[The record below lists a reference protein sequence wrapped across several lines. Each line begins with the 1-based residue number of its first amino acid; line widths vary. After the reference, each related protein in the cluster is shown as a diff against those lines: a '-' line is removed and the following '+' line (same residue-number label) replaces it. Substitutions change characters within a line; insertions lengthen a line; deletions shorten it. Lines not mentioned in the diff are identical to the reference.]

1 MSKVTLN
8 DNSLKIWTDQRLE
21 HLRYE
26 YDLTPDSLVID
37 LGAYYGEF
45 SKEIYARYKCRIIAV
60 EPSEYIRD
68 FKDGEVIEKAAGVH
82 NGKLQFG
89 GRAYYASIF
98 EATDHEYDCFDI
110 NDLLNKYLKVALLK
124 VNIEGA
130 EYDVLNHIIDHNYH
144 KRIKN
149 IQVQFHQIE
158 GVPYE
163 LWYKEIVKK
172 LELTHEKQWGY
183 DFVWESWRVKDR
195 SLPGDGETAKI
206 LTDDFLKTEDDYFFK
221 SL

>member
-1 MSKVTLN
+1 MPHITLN
-8 DNSLKIWTDQRLE
+8 DQSLKIWQDRNLE
-21 HLRYE
+21 YLRYDYPLSE
-26 YDLTPDSLVID
+26 NDLCID
-37 LGAYYGEF
+37 LGAYEGTF
-45 SKEIYARYKCRIIAV
+45 SKEIYARYKCKCIAV

-68 FKDGEVIEKAAGVH
+68 FTDGEIINKAASTH

-98 EATDHEYDCFDI
+98 EPTDHEYECFDVNSLI
-110 NDLLNKYLKVALLK
+110 EKYEEIGLLK

-130 EYDVLNHIIDHNYH
+130 EYDVLDHIIGAGLH

-163 LWYKEIVKK
+163 MWYKEIVKK
-172 LELTHEKQWGY
+172 LELTHDKQWGY
-183 DFVWESWRVKDR
+183 EFVWESWK
-195 SLPGDGETAKI
+195 
-206 LTDDFLKTEDDYFFK
+206 LK
-221 SL
+221 

>member
-8 DNSLKIWTDQRLE
+8 DHGLKFWTE
-21 HLRYE
+21 HKREAWRYQ
-26 YDLTPDSLVID
+26 YDLSPDDLVID
-37 LGAYYGEF
+37 LGAYQGEF

-68 FKDGEVIEKAAGVH
+68 FTAGEIINKAAGTH
-82 NGKLQFG
+82 NGVLQFG

-98 EATDHEYDCFDI
+98 EATDHEYECFDI
-110 NDLLNKYLKVALLK
+110 NDLLNGYWEVALLK

-163 LWYKEIVKK
+163 LWYKQIVEK

-183 DFVWESWRVKDR
+183 DYVWESWKRIKE
-195 SLPGDGETAKI
+195 P
-206 LTDDFLKTEDDYFFK
+206 DFGTHD
-221 SL
+221 